1 MKSPKSN
8 LRIITALG
16 YILLVALIAAA
27 YFFVDDELDAL
38 SQSNNIEESIN
49 RRQRAQMPS

>member
-38 SQSNNIEESIN
+38 SQSNNI
-49 RRQRAQMPS
+49 